1 MLKKMAIGFSL
12 ASVFLLTGLLSAS
25 LAQEKIEG
33 TVISTNLTACE
44 IKPGGCEGTLVLEA
58 KIAGKAEQ
66 VSFKVVK
73 GTLITKGQDYML
85 LPAIQGSTVA
95 IVYDVKA
102 GGEKVAKSIT
112 VKP

>member
-1 MLKKMAIGFSL
+1 MLKKTAIGLFIAPVL
-12 ASVFLLTGLLSAS
+12 ILTGFLSTS
-25 LAQEKIEG
+25 FAQEKIEG
-33 TVISTNLTACE
+33 TVISTNLTACDF
-44 IKPGGCEGTLVLEA
+44 KPGTCEGTLVLEA
-58 KIAGKAEQ
+58 KIAGKAER
-66 VSFKVVK
+66 VSFKVPK

-95 IVYDVKA
+95 IIYDVRA

>member
-1 MLKKMAIGFSL
+1 MLRKTAIGFFFATVL
-12 ASVFLLTGLLSAS
+12 MMTGLLSTS

-58 KIAGKAEQ
+58 KIAGKAER
-66 VSFKVVK
+66 VSFKVPK
-73 GTLITKGQDYML
+73 GTLIMKGQDYTL

-112 VKP
+112 VKR

>member
-1 MLKKMAIGFSL
+1 MSKKTAIGFL
-12 ASVFLLTGLLSAS
+12 FAPVLILIGLLSAS

-33 TVISTNLTACE
+33 TVISTNLTACDF
-44 IKPGGCEGTLVLEA
+44 KPGGCEGTLVLEA
-58 KIAGKAEQ
+58 KIGGRAER
-66 VSFKVVK
+66 VSFKVPK

-85 LPAIQGSTVA
+85 LPAIQGSTVV

-112 VKP
+112 VKR

>member
-1 MLKKMAIGFSL
+1 MLKKTAIGFPV
-12 ASVFLLTGLLSAS
+12 ASVLILTGLLSTS

-33 TVISTNLTACE
+33 TVISANLTACDF
-44 IKPGGCEGTLVLEA
+44 KPGTCEGTLVLEA
-58 KIAGKAEQ
+58 KIAGKAER
-66 VSFKVVK
+66 VSFKVPK

-85 LPAIQGSTVA
+85 LPAIQGSTIV

-102 GGEKVAKSIT
+102 GGVKVAKSIT

>member
-1 MLKKMAIGFSL
+1 MLRRTAIGLFIAPVL
-12 ASVFLLTGLLSAS
+12 ILTGFLSAS

-58 KIAGKAEQ
+58 KIAGKAER
-66 VSFKVVK
+66 VSFKVPK
-73 GTLITKGQDYML
+73 GTLITKGQGYML